1 MDKNYILIIGWVAV
15 MAMLSVLTS
24 VKQEET
30 VCGKK
35 EYRWRPV
42 WAVVTFL
49 PLIIWCGY
57 RGNIGDTWAYKKSF
71 SEMPVSLG
79 GMASYMAT
87 VKKDK
92 GFYFV
97 SAVIKCIV
105 GNHVNIYFIVLAVI
119 QAGVLIYVYRKY
131 SSRYLM
137 SFFLFLASTDYISWM
152 FNGIRQFTA
161 VTITFIGIKFIL
173 DKKYVKAIVLIL
185 IASLM
190 HQSALLMIP
199 FIFIVQG
206 KAWNKK
212 SVLCILGCILI
223 LIFVNQFT
231 DGMNNILSN
240 TQYSNMVADW
250 KEWEDNGTNP
260 IRVFVYSIPMILSI
274 IGRKQ
279 IKEADNP
286 VINIVTNFSILTS
299 VIAMVSMKTSGIF
312 IGRLISYGS
321 MYSASIL
328 LPWEIENIFTRNST
342 IIIKSATVLGY
353 IGFFYYQMHFIWGLI

>member
-24 VKQEET
+24 VKRVET

-105 GNHVNIYFIVLAVI
+105 GNHVNIYFIV
-119 QAGVLIYVYRKY
+119 
-131 SSRYLM
+131 
-137 SFFLFLASTDYISWM
+137 
-152 FNGIRQFTA
+152 
-161 VTITFIGIKFIL
+161 
-173 DKKYVKAIVLIL
+173 
-185 IASLM
+185 
-190 HQSALLMIP
+190 
-199 FIFIVQG
+199 
-206 KAWNKK
+206 
-212 SVLCILGCILI
+212 
-223 LIFVNQFT
+223 
-231 DGMNNILSN
+231 
-240 TQYSNMVADW
+240 
-250 KEWEDNGTNP
+250 
-260 IRVFVYSIPMILSI
+260 
-274 IGRKQ
+274 
-279 IKEADNP
+279 
-286 VINIVTNFSILTS
+286 
-299 VIAMVSMKTSGIF
+299 
-312 IGRLISYGS
+312 
-321 MYSASIL
+321 
-328 LPWEIENIFTRNST
+328 
-342 IIIKSATVLGY
+342 
-353 IGFFYYQMHFIWGLI
+353 

>member
-15 MAMLSVLTS
+15 MAMLSVLTA
-24 VKQEET
+24 VKRVET

-79 GMASYMAT
+79 GIASYMAT

-105 GNHVNIYFIVLAVI
+105 GNHVNIYFIVLAAI

-131 SSRYLM
+131 SSRYLV
-137 SFFLFLASTDYISWM
+137 SFFLFIASTDYISWL
-152 FNGIRQFTA
+152 FNGIRQFLA

-173 DKKYVKAIVLIL
+173 DKKYAKAIILIL

-190 HQSALLMIP
+190 HQSALLVIGLI
-199 FIFIVQG
+199 FIF
-206 KAWNKK
+206 NFYFFDK
-212 SVLCILGCILI
+212 SFWIHIIDRHSSLPPVFPYFFCLSLIRPLHRTVFPVASSESMLYSSLRTSHAHLCI
-223 LIFVNQFT
+223 
-231 DGMNNILSN
+231 
-240 TQYSNMVADW
+240 AHH
-250 KEWEDNGTNP
+250 
-260 IRVFVYSIPMILSI
+260 
-274 IGRKQ
+274 
-279 IKEADNP
+279 
-286 VINIVTNFSILTS
+286 
-299 VIAMVSMKTSGIF
+299 
-312 IGRLISYGS
+312 
-321 MYSASIL
+321 
-328 LPWEIENIFTRNST
+328 
-342 IIIKSATVLGY
+342 TVPDA
-353 IGFFYYQMHFIWGLI
+353 

>member
-15 MAMLSVLTS
+15 MAILSVLTS

-105 GNHVNIYFIVLAVI
+105 GNHVNIY
-119 QAGVLIYVYRKY
+119 
-131 SSRYLM
+131 
-137 SFFLFLASTDYISWM
+137 
-152 FNGIRQFTA
+152 
-161 VTITFIGIKFIL
+161 
-173 DKKYVKAIVLIL
+173 
-185 IASLM
+185 
-190 HQSALLMIP
+190 
-199 FIFIVQG
+199 
-206 KAWNKK
+206 
-212 SVLCILGCILI
+212 
-223 LIFVNQFT
+223 
-231 DGMNNILSN
+231 
-240 TQYSNMVADW
+240 
-250 KEWEDNGTNP
+250 
-260 IRVFVYSIPMILSI
+260 
-274 IGRKQ
+274 
-279 IKEADNP
+279 
-286 VINIVTNFSILTS
+286 
-299 VIAMVSMKTSGIF
+299 
-312 IGRLISYGS
+312 
-321 MYSASIL
+321 
-328 LPWEIENIFTRNST
+328 
-342 IIIKSATVLGY
+342 
-353 IGFFYYQMHFIWGLI
+353 

>member
-15 MAMLSVLTS
+15 MAILSVLTS

-105 GNHVNIYFIVLAVI
+105 GNHVNIYFIVLAAI

-131 SSRYLM
+131 SSRYLV
-137 SFFLFLASTDYISWM
+137 SFFLFTS
-152 FNGIRQFTA
+152 
-161 VTITFIGIKFIL
+161 
-173 DKKYVKAIVLIL
+173 
-185 IASLM
+185 
-190 HQSALLMIP
+190 HIP
-199 FIFIVQG
+199 FLPLQ
-206 KAWNKK
+206 
-212 SVLCILGCILI
+212 VL
-223 LIFVNQFT
+223 
-231 DGMNNILSN
+231 
-240 TQYSNMVADW
+240 YH
-250 KEWEDNGTNP
+250 
-260 IRVFVYSIPMILSI
+260 
-274 IGRKQ
+274 
-279 IKEADNP
+279 
-286 VINIVTNFSILTS
+286 
-299 VIAMVSMKTSGIF
+299 
-312 IGRLISYGS
+312 
-321 MYSASIL
+321 L
-328 LPWEIENIFTRNST
+328 LFHS
-342 IIIKSATVLGY
+342 
-353 IGFFYYQMHFIWGLI
+353 

>member
-15 MAMLSVLTS
+15 MAVLSVLTS

-42 WAVVTFL
+42 WAVVTVL
-49 PLIIWCGY
+49 PLVWMCSQRGGIMDTGAYLEGYKDMPRAFGGII
-57 RGNIGDTWAYKKSF
+57 
-71 SEMPVSLG
+71 
-79 GMASYMAT
+79 SYIET

-92 GFYFV
+92 GFYFL

-105 GNHVNIYFIVLAVI
+105 GNRSAVYLFIIAAL
-119 QAGVLIYVYRKY
+119 QAGMLFYVYRKY

-173 DKKYVKAIVLIL
+173 DKKYAKAIVLIL

-199 FIFIVQG
+199 FIFIAQG
-206 KAWNKK
+206 KAWNKNC
-212 SVLCILGCILI
+212 LL
-223 LIFVNQFT
+223 
-231 DGMNNILSN
+231 
-240 TQYSNMVADW
+240 Y
-250 KEWEDNGTNP
+250 
-260 IRVFVYSIPMILSI
+260 
-274 IGRKQ
+274 
-279 IKEADNP
+279 
-286 VINIVTNFSILTS
+286 TS
-299 VIAMVSMKTSGIF
+299 PSPRDRG
-312 IGRLISYGS
+312 
-321 MYSASIL
+321 
-328 LPWEIENIFTRNST
+328 
-342 IIIKSATVLGY
+342 
-353 IGFFYYQMHFIWGLI
+353 

>member
-1 MDKNYILIIGWVAV
+1 M
-15 MAMLSVLTS
+15 
-24 VKQEET
+24 
-30 VCGKK
+30 
-35 EYRWRPV
+35 

-105 GNHVNIYFIVLAVI
+105 GNHVNIYFIVLAAI

-131 SSRYLM
+131 SSRYLV
-137 SFFLFLASTDYISWM
+137 SFFLFIASTDYISWL
-152 FNGIRQFTA
+152 FNGIRQFLA

-173 DKKYVKAIVLIL
+173 DKKYAKAIILIL

-190 HQSALLMIP
+190 HQSALLVIP
-199 FIFIVQG
+199 FIFIAQG

-212 SVLCILGCILI
+212 TLLFMVAVIVIVAGIG
-223 LIFVNQFT
+223 QFT
-231 DGMNNILSN
+231 NVLDSMLAE
-240 TQYSNMVADW
+240 TQYKNVVSDW
-250 KEWEDNGTNP
+250 QSWNDNGTNALRVLVYAVP
-260 IRVFVYSIPMILSI
+260 SVLSLIGLRFIRNEDD
-274 IGRKQ
+274 K
-279 IKEADNP
+279 
-286 VINIVTNFSILTS
+286 VINLCTNMSIVS
-299 VIAMVSMKTSGIF
+299 VGFYIVSMFTSGIF
-312 IGRLISYGS
+312 IGRLPIYFSLYSY
-321 MYSASIL
+321 IL
-328 LPWEIENIFTRNST
+328 LPWEIDHMFTKR
-342 IIIKSATVLGY
+342 SARLIYVVMVVGYLG
-353 IGFFYYQMHFIWGLI
+353 FYLYSVNNLLG

>member
-1 MDKNYILIIGWVAV
+1 M
-15 MAMLSVLTS
+15 
-24 VKQEET
+24 
-30 VCGKK
+30 
-35 EYRWRPV
+35 

-57 RGNIGDTWAYKKSF
+57 RENIGDTWAYKKSF

-105 GNHVNIYFIVLAVI
+105 GNHVNIYFIVLAAI

-131 SSRYLM
+131 SSRYLV
-137 SFFLFLASTDYISWM
+137 SFFLFIASTDYISWL
-152 FNGIRQFTA
+152 FNGIRQFLA

-173 DKKYVKAIVLIL
+173 DKKYAKAIILIL

-190 HQSALLMIP
+190 HQSALLVIP

-212 SVLCILGCILI
+212 TLLFMVAVIAIVAGIGQFTNVLDSMLAETQYKNVVSDWQSWNDDGTNALRVLVYAVPSVLSLI
-223 LIFVNQFT
+223 GLKFIR
-231 DGMNNILSN
+231 S
-240 TQYSNMVADW
+240 
-250 KEWEDNGTNP
+250 EDD
-260 IRVFVYSIPMILSI
+260 
-274 IGRKQ
+274 K
-279 IKEADNP
+279 
-286 VINIVTNFSILTS
+286 VINLCTNMSIVS
-299 VIAMVSMKTSGIF
+299 VGFYIVSMFTSGIF
-312 IGRLISYGS
+312 IGRLPIYFSLYSY
-321 MYSASIL
+321 IL
-328 LPWEIENIFTRNST
+328 LPWEIDHMFTKR
-342 IIIKSATVLGY
+342 SARLIYVAMVVGYLG
-353 IGFFYYQMHFIWGLI
+353 FYLYSVNNLLG

>member
-1 MDKNYILIIGWVAV
+1 M
-15 MAMLSVLTS
+15 
-24 VKQEET
+24 
-30 VCGKK
+30 
-35 EYRWRPV
+35 

-57 RGNIGDTWAYKKSF
+57 RENIGDTWAYKKSF

-105 GNHVNIYFIVLAVI
+105 GNHVNIYFIVLAAI

-131 SSRYLM
+131 SSRYLV
-137 SFFLFLASTDYISWM
+137 SFFLFIASTDYISWL
-152 FNGIRQFTA
+152 FNGIRQFLA

-173 DKKYVKAIVLIL
+173 DKKYAKAIILIL

-190 HQSALLMIP
+190 HQSALLVIP

-212 SVLCILGCILI
+212 TLLFMVAVIAIVAGIG
-223 LIFVNQFT
+223 QFT
-231 DGMNNILSN
+231 NVLDSMLAE
-240 TQYSNMVADW
+240 TQYKNVVSDW
-250 KEWEDNGTNP
+250 QSWNDNGTNALRVLVYAVP
-260 IRVFVYSIPMILSI
+260 SVLSLIGLKFIRSEDD
-274 IGRKQ
+274 K
-279 IKEADNP
+279 
-286 VINIVTNFSILTS
+286 VINLCTNMSIVS
-299 VIAMVSMKTSGIF
+299 VGFYIVSMFTSGIF
-312 IGRLISYGS
+312 IGRLPIYFSLYSY
-321 MYSASIL
+321 IL
-328 LPWEIENIFTRNST
+328 LPWEIDHMFTKR
-342 IIIKSATVLGY
+342 SARLIYVAMVVGYLG
-353 IGFFYYQMHFIWGLI
+353 FYLYSVNNLLG